1 MRRPDLVDRLVLISA
16 NADVA
21 RCMPEF
27 LAAAQ
32 LLADSETYEPLRDM
46 YATSS
51 HDDDVISLE
60 HTTRLYQAVRSWPP
74 CGSSSP

>member
-21 RCMPEF
+21 GCMPEF

-32 LLADSETYEPLRDM
+32 LPADSESYEPFRDM

-51 HDDDVISLE
+51 HDDVISLE